1 MKWEPI
7 ETAPKD
13 GQEVLIYLRSPWS
26 RVELARWFEPW
37 GNWIQSGDPSP
48 IDDEMYGIG
57 SGVPS
62 HWMPLP
68 EPPK

>member
-1 MKWEPI
+1 MREWMPI

-13 GQEVLIYLRSPWS
+13 ERAVDLWQSSFNRRLTNMS
-26 RVELARWFEPW
+26 RVELTENNVFYAPVEN
-37 GNWIQSGDPSP
+37 GPSCVR
-48 IDDEMYGIG
+48 DA
-57 SGVPS
+57 S